1 MLQERNS
8 GRVRC
13 VFEQANIF
21 AKAAEA
27 GIRWVRYYL
36 ASMIASIIASMI
48 VASMIVASAGQNLR
62 RVRMKRVSG

>member
-27 GIRWVRYYL
+27 GIRRVRYYL
-36 ASMIASIIASMI
+36 ASMIASII
-48 VASMIVASAGQNLR
+48 ASMIVASAGQNLR

>member
-8 GRVRC
+8 CPYARFSGR
-13 VFEQANIF
+13 ANIF

-36 ASMIASIIASMI
+36 ASMIASMIASI
-48 VASMIVASAGQNLR
+48 IASMIVASAGQNLG

>member
-1 MLQERNS
+1 
-8 GRVRC
+8 VC
-13 VFEQANIF
+13 FEQANIF

-36 ASMIASIIASMI
+36 ASMIASMIASI
-48 VASMIVASAGQNLR
+48 IASMIVASAGQNFR